1 MNILSLI
8 DGMSEDE
15 IGKMIVGEMNSF
27 ICEKA
32 QTLLDGLMKNEI
44 IDYFADA
51 SNATEGNF
59 RNGYYSRTL
68 NTVYGPLTLR
78 VPRDRIGQ
86 FKTEF
91 FVPYKRTTDNICEMI
106 QRLYVRGMTEREIV
120 DEINDDFGT
129 SLSRETVRTT
139 VNKVLK
145 DALDFNRR
153 IIPNRPIVFLDGTY
167 VPIERRYE
175 GTAKVEKECVMV
187 ALGITEEG
195 EKVVLG
201 FYFAPNEGAW
211 SWDDVLADLKSRG
224 LYSVSLFV
232 TDGLQGMP
240 EAIHRNYPKAKHQLC
255 LVHETRTI
263 CRDVRKSDRKA
274 VSGDFKNV
282 YSAKDRAEAESRL
295 SDFESKWEKTY
306 PNMVRKLRKQIDLF
320 TFMDYPKLLWKSIYT
335 SNAIEGFNSKLKRLT
350 GKRILMNS
358 EDNAVIT
365 IVSCCADYNKNAGK
379 IRLRKFNDMS
389 DEEKNSLLLKN

>member
-240 EAIHRNYPKAKHQLC
+240 EAIHRNDPKAKHQLC

-274 VSGDFKNV
+274 VSGDFKDV

>member
-153 IIPNRPIVFLDGTY
+153 IIPNCPIVFLDGTY

-274 VSGDFKNV
+274 VSGDFKDV

-350 GKRILMNS
+350 RKRILMNS